1 MTRAKVLG
9 GRWRGVRTARWRQRS
24 PGPAARTGAAARRE
38 RGSVLVLVPAGLLVL
53 FLLAGIAVDSA
64 AAYLGQQQLR
74 DTLAAAAN
82 DAATAG
88 LSGSSFYQGGA
99 VRIDEANAARTVCLD
114 VVAQSGSDL
123 HGVQLWMGVT
133 PTTVRLSGAATV
145 DAVFGRLIPGF
156 GHRHVRA
163 SASATVTSGNV
174 GPAPARGSPAATE
187 AATPALAPLRCT

>member
-1 MTRAKVLG
+1 GSASGAPGAR
-9 GRWRGVRTARWRQRS
+9 VRRD
-24 PGPAARTGAAARRE
+24 

-88 LSGSSFYQGGA
+88 LSGPSFYQGGA
-99 VRIDEANAARTVCLD
+99 VRIDEASAARTVCLD
-114 VVAQSGSDL
+114 VAAQSEGDL
-123 HGVQLWMGVT
+123 HGVQLWIAVT
-133 PTTVRLSGAATV
+133 PTTVRLAGAATV
-145 DAVFGRLIPGF
+145 EAVFGRLIPGF

-163 SASATVTSGNV
+163 SASAVVTSGKA
-174 GPAPARGSPAATE
+174 GPAPAPGSTAALA
-187 AATPALAPLRCT
+187 AATPALAPLRCN